1 MICVCQIYRKVK
13 LSVQVL
19 KYVGGTRDGNPLDAI
34 EYEAALEDI
43 QYPYESEKG
52 GLAIKTAKAQ
62 QEIRDQLQQKWDT
75 LAKTKTEDEKEQ
87 AR

>member
-1 MICVCQIYRKVK
+1 VK

-62 QEIRDQLQQKWDT
+62 
-75 LAKTKTEDEKEQ
+75 
-87 AR
+87 